1 MRKLYTGK
9 LYGLAA
15 PTKKKL
21 TEKQVLEVLNQAE
34 AEFPTIKGALIKMNE
49 KHLDTSDFVLLF
61 NQYESLVMEWKK
73 KWLSYESQNKIF

>member
-15 PTKKKL
+15 TTKKKL

-34 AEFPTIKGALIKMNE
+34 AEFPTLKMAARE
-49 KHLDTSDFVLLF
+49 ARKKFGISDTLSVSNDIASFMF
-61 NQYESLVMEWKK
+61 ETLVMEWKK
-73 KWLSYESQNKIF
+73 KWLSYES